1 MKSYKNFEEIEYDL
15 KRLNLE
21 REIALEELKAVKQEF
36 KKDLQ
41 PPNWVNLILSLG
53 KKYGSYFFIKK
64 LLK

>member
-21 REIALEELKAVKQEF
+21 RKIALEELKAVKQEF